1 MKKFYLL
8 ILTVVFLFSSFF
20 SKAQPPVTYA
30 SILSN
35 PSNYTLDDARFWQG
49 SPGVPP
55 PNPCTNCTIVINS
68 DVTVVPDNG
77 TSTSTA
83 YPSPGTPALSDIKLD
98 GCILQVNGGVTLTV
112 NTYIELNNSN
122 LLIGSDPTTAAT
134 VILND
139 QADLIGT
146 STVQLAN
153 INCSVNTNNTG
164 TAANGNT
171 PNPING
177 PHTDIGNPITDVNP
191 LDRSAGIFGI
201 FAPPDASGYNYSYV
215 LTANGIGKSAHFYA
229 TQYSL
234 NCDGTTSNVCAVGWI
249 YGPAVT
255 SLDPTYGVIFGQA
268 ATLPVVLVQF
278 LATKNP
284 DATIKLSWATAQE
297 INSSSFD
304 VERSADQGS
313 WEKIGSVKAK
323 GYASTTSNYT
333 FTDQFPLAGNGYYR
347 LKMIDLD
354 GKYEYSKVVFVT
366 SDNISQPLVVYSN
379 PFSDQIRLKV
389 NVDRSQNLTL
399 VVSDVIGKTYLKQSY
414 HAQAGDNLINLVPTG
429 AASGMYVLHIEG
441 NTYDQTVKL
450 AKQ

>member
-8 ILTVVFLFSSFF
+8 ILTVVFLSFSLVTQ
-20 SKAQPPVTYA
+20 AQVYS

-35 PSNYTLDDARFWQG
+35 PSFYTLDDGRFWQG
-49 SPGVPP
+49 GVAPT
-55 PNPCTNCTIVINS
+55 NPCTGCTITINAN
-68 DVTVVPDNG
+68 VTVVPDNH
-77 TSTSTA
+77 TSSDPVDA
-83 YPSPGTPALSDIKLD
+83 AGAPALNDVKLN
-98 GCILQVNGGVTLTV
+98 GCTLRVNGNVTLTI
-112 NTYIELNNSN
+112 NTYIEFFDTQVV
-122 LLIGSDPTTAAT
+122 IGSDASTSAT
-134 VILND
+134 LVLND
-139 QADLIGT
+139 QADLNGT
-146 STVQLAN
+146 STVQLGN
-153 INCSVNTNNTG
+153 INCAINTNNTG
-164 TAANGNT
+164 TAPLFT
-171 PNPING
+171 PNPIHG
-177 PHTDIGNPITDVNP
+177 PHADFFSPATK
-191 LDRSAGIFGI
+191 SAGIFGI
-201 FAPPDASGYNYSYV
+201 FTPADVNGYTYSYT
-215 LTANGIGKSAHFYA
+215 LNGNGIGKSAKQFNTKY
-229 TQYSL
+229 L
-234 NCDGTTSNVCAVGWI
+234 INCDGATTNVCAAGWV
-249 YGPAVT
+249 YGPALT
-255 SLDPTYGVIFGQA
+255 SLDPTYGVIFGQS

-379 PFSDQIRLKV
+379 PFSDQIRVKV

-399 VVSDVIGKTYLKQSY
+399 VVSDLIGKTYLKQSY
-414 HAQAGDNLINLVPTG
+414 HAQAGDNLINLAPTG